1 MRTAT
6 NGSDACYSLF
16 FKTVRWAVKSQNIK
30 IYICKGPS
38 SGSHVLVFACR
49 SSALKGRGESQV
61 FHAHAAWFH
70 LLLRDARQRDL
81 WSVLQGQRVCAARLH
96 GAARRGARLLKL
108 CFPPVTSQDQKVP
121 TVCADDRR
129 GNVPPRLLI
138 SCRGRSLVRG
148 NAAGGCGAQQQHPPV
163 LTDRL
168 CGRSPWEMFFSDPT
182 RSIYLTHFL
191 WSRCCRS
198 KRWLLF
204 RLVRGRKIDPSV
216 LWVFICPLIH
226 PSEAVSCL

>member
-1 MRTAT
+1 MSWCLRA
-6 NGSDACYSLF
+6 D
-16 FKTVRWAVKSQNIK
+16 R
-30 IYICKGPS
+30 
-38 SGSHVLVFACR
+38 
-49 SSALKGRGESQV
+49 
-61 FHAHAAWFH
+61 
-70 LLLRDARQRDL
+70 LLLKDEENLKCFTRTQRDFTCFFETPDNGTYDL
-81 WSVLQGQRVCAARLH
+81 FYRVS
-96 GAARRGARLLKL
+96 GYARRGCMEPPDGAPDYWN
-108 CFPPVTSQDQKVP
+108 CAFPPVTSQDQKVP